1 MLYIDNPVHTGYS
14 HSPSGHR
21 ARQEEF
27 GEDLYEFVVQ
37 FYKLF
42 PDLKSRDLYV
52 GGQSYAGKYAIVLGH
67 KLYKAIENE
76 QLDIPFRGIY
86 LGSPLFVPEL
96 MFPESFEYLYNVGVI
111 SDNQRVHMKS
121 KMQKLVNAYIDGER
135 NSSSIFF
142 EAIPILFKYNGIMA
156 YKNYYTDDNTY
167 ITPTIRPIM
176 NSDRVRRAVH
186 VGNLT
191 YVAYTPESDQLYADL
206 MSNVTDKLGEL
217 LDAGKYKVLIY
228 TGDVEIVVSNA
239 AVEAG
244 LLATPWRGLDDYKKT
259 GRDSW
264 LETPAS
270 GDNKQRLY
278 GYFSKTGQLCRV
290 TLLRTGKEA
299 PHDQLEVT
307 REMMAQ
313 FHQHGCVGGESGVS
327 VESEGSGGESGV
339 SVESEGS
346 GGE

>member
-52 GGQSYAGKYAIVLGH
+52 GGQSYAGKYVTVLGH
-67 KLYKAIENE
+67 RLHEARENG
-76 QLDIPFRGIY
+76 QTDIPFSGIY
-86 LGSPLFVPEL
+86 LGSPLFVPEK
-96 MFPESFEYLYNVGVI
+96 MFPEAFEYLYSVGII
-111 SDNQRVHMKS
+111 SEYQRSDWQKQTHRLLNEYSEGQPDFALVLRLLADYLFRFRDSMSYSNYHTGEIID
-121 KMQKLVNAYIDGER
+121 KMTKLSD
-135 NSSSIFF
+135 
-142 EAIPILFKYNGIMA
+142 IM
-156 YKNYYTDDNTY
+156 
-167 ITPTIRPIM
+167 I
-176 NSDRVRRAVH
+176 SDRVRSAVH
-186 VGNLT
+186 VGTLE
-191 YVAYTPESDQLYADL
+191 YVPATPVSAELLADVA
-206 MSNVTDKLGEL
+206 SSVADKLAEL
-217 LDAGKYKVLIY
+217 LDAGKYKFLIY
-228 TGDVEIVVSNA
+228 TGDLDMVISNA

-259 GRDSW
+259 GRESW
-264 LETPAS
+264 LGTSAS

-278 GYFSKTGQLCRV
+278 GFFSKTGQLCRV
-290 TLLRTGKEA
+290 ALHRAGHNA

-313 FHQHGCVGGESGVS
+313 FVKNGCVGGE
-327 VESEGSGGESGV
+327 
-339 SVESEGS
+339 
-346 GGE
+346 

>member
-21 ARQEEF
+21 AKQEEF

-52 GGQSYAGKYAIVLGH
+52 GGQSYAGKYATVLGH
-67 KLYKAIENE
+67 KLHKAIENE
-76 QLDIPFRGIY
+76 QSDILFRGIY
-86 LGSPLFVPEL
+86 LGAPLFVPEL

-111 SDNQRVHMKS
+111 SEYQRLHMKN
-121 KMQKLVNAYIDGER
+121 KMHELVNAYIDGER
-135 NSSSIFF
+135 NSSSIFTQ
-142 EAIPILFKYNGIMA
+142 AIPLLFRYNGRMA

-191 YVAYTPESDQLYADL
+191 YVAYTPESNQLYADL

-228 TGDVEIVVSNA
+228 TGDVDIVVSNA

-290 TLLRTGKEA
+290 TLRRTGHDA

-313 FHQHGCVGGESGVS
+313 FVKNGCVGGE
-327 VESEGSGGESGV
+327 
-339 SVESEGS
+339 
-346 GGE
+346 